1 MVPSHAHVR
10 PGKACV
16 HRVSD
21 KQGIRL
27 AMAIDPVQ
35 HTSHVTLLTGP
46 SPRTKR
52 IMAAKIPDLH
62 STSSTVVPP
71 SHVHLEECGGA
82 LFMCYSQNLQTAV
95 WESSLSMIW
104 LWRPIAPRHAPIC
117 WVGRSSRVVLWSQV
131 VLVHSL

>member
-1 MVPSHAHVR
+1 MVPSHAHVQ

-27 AMAIDPVQ
+27 AVAIDPSQ
-35 HTSHVTLLTGP
+35 HTSHVPLLIGP

-82 LFMCYSQNLQTAV
+82 LFIPV
-95 WESSLSMIW
+95 
-104 LWRPIAPRHAPIC
+104 APRHASIC
-117 WVGRSSRVVLWSQV
+117 WVNSTGENLFPNVGMVIATFLEVSYWRFNVGAASLVL
-131 VLVHSL
+131 SLLD